1 MKFKMNQ
8 KTLKNINIC
17 VIIVGLCLFSMW
29 CGAVI
34 NGANVTANTIDL
46 SGLTPEE
53 SGGTPAPSTAVETPF
68 VNYAGSNDNYSG
80 GTSAPVVTTPA
91 PTPTNAATTLFDEM
105 QANPKAVSTVQLPF
119 VVGDTESGD
128 NTAGD

>member
-1 MKFKMNQ
+1 MNQ

-34 NGANVTANTIDL
+34 NGANATPTPSIDYGDDYPSPVL
-46 SGLTPEE
+46 
-53 SGGTPAPSTAVETPF
+53 APSVTR
-68 VNYAGSNDNYSG
+68 SG
-80 GTSAPVVTTPA
+80 DVVTVGGVVSP
-91 PTPTNAATTLFDEM
+91 PVESTPTNAATTLFDEM
-105 QANPKAVSTVQLPF
+105 QQHPANVSTVQLPF